1 MKHLKPGEQLK
12 QIISRDYQGGSISKT
27 ELDKLLTDFDNEFYS
42 SEQNITTQDT
52 PSNKSESGSLEFL
65 ARSALELVEL
75 KTIDEVYNYTATKL
89 YDLLDKKAIITVVD
103 YNLEKNHWQMKEIR
117 GIEKPNSLSSR
128 FGLDLSK
135 LTGQTDTPFLN
146 DLKKGHLTELN
157 FDIPALTNGKLSQYL
172 GNQIKK
178 TLSLE
183 KLFCIPFKKNKN
195 MLGNISIFPKKGYD
209 NLNSYLIE
217 TFVGQVSNFV
227 EILNQKKVLQ
237 EKEEKY
243 RTIFETSPDP
253 ICITN
258 KQNNIVDINQVFLSL
273 SGYSGDELIGNN
285 PAELNIFSCEKDIND
300 TKEPNIVNHETKLKT
315 KAGHLK
321 DILISTQQINIEQ
334 EPHILTFIKDIT
346 SIREHERKINELE
359 NRYKTIVT
367 HQPEGAIFLFDLDKN
382 FMTAA
387 GHALELLHIA
397 ENSEEKKTLQDTF
410 PSELQ
415 DNIASLCNEILQGD
429 KIGRTIE
436 YKQTY
441 FSVWG
446 VPIKD
451 QANRIN
457 EGLIYFVNVTP
468 LKEKENQ
475 LKQALDK
482 AEESD
487 RLKSVFLTNISH
499 EVKTP
504 MNGIIGFTEMLKSSQ
519 LSNEESQEYLDIIEQ
534 SSSRL
539 MTLFDNIVD
548 ISLIQSKEVH
558 LNTREF
564 NLNDKLKDLLNHYKQ
579 KAEEK
584 SLTLNFKPALTDSES
599 CIATDP
605 TLFEKV
611 MTNLLD
617 NAIKYTFKGEIT
629 FGYTIK
635 ENKLEFFVSDT
646 GIGISPEMQ
655 DKVFEYFLQED
666 LSFNRDFEGAGLGL
680 SICSGYVKMLG
691 GDIWVNSIPQ
701 KGSTFY
707 FILEYKKCSN

>member
-1 MKHLKPGEQLK
+1 MKYLKPGEQLK
-12 QIISRDYQGGSISKT
+12 QIISRDYQEDYISKT

-42 SEQNITTQDT
+42 SEQNITTQST

-75 KTIDEVYNYTATKL
+75 KTIDEIYNYTATKL
-89 YDLLDKKAIITVVD
+89 YDLLDKRAVITVVD
-103 YNLEKNHWQMKEIR
+103 YDLEKNHWQMKEIR
-117 GIEKPNSLSSR
+117 GIEKLSSLSSR
-128 FGLDLSK
+128 FGFDLSNI
-135 LTGQTDTPFLN
+135 TGQTDTPFLN
-146 DLKKGHLTELN
+146 DLKKGHLTELDFN
-157 FDIPALTNGKLSQYL
+157 MPALTNGKLSQYL

-178 TLSLE
+178 ILSLE
-183 KLFCIPFKKNKN
+183 KLFCIPFKKNNN

-227 EILNQKKVLQ
+227 EILNQKRVLQ

-285 PAELNIFSCEKDIND
+285 PAELNIFSYDKDIND
-300 TKEPNIVNHETKLKT
+300 TNESNIVNYETKLKT
-315 KAGHLK
+315 KADHLK

-346 SIREHERKINELE
+346 PIREHERKILKLE

-387 GHALELLHIA
+387 GHALELLNIA

-415 DNIASLCNEILQGD
+415 DNIASLCDEILQGD

-446 VPIKD
+446 VPIKG

-499 EVKTP
+499 EIRTP

-539 MTLFDNIVD
+539 MSLFDNIVD
-548 ISLIQSKEVH
+548 ISLIQSKEIQ

-564 NLNDKLKDLLNHYKQ
+564 NLNEKLKDLWNHYKQ

-584 SLTLNFKPALTDSES
+584 SLTLNFKPALKDSES
-599 CIATDP
+599 CVATDP

-617 NAIKYTFKGEIT
+617 NAIKYTFKGKIT

-655 DKVFEYFLQED
+655 DKVFEYFRQED

-691 GDIWVNSIPQ
+691 GDIWMDSIPQ

-707 FILEYKKCSN
+707 FTLEYKKCSN